1 MSKVKKIKPYRSH
14 DQATTE
20 MFRRD
25 PAFAAEYLSRILVHG
40 DQTDLMFALRQI
52 AEAFGGVSRL
62 AKEADLNVTALYRT
76 LSPKGNPELKT
87 LTALLKATGMCLA
100 VVPEKRRR
108 KAA

>member
-14 DQATTE
+14 DEATAE

-25 PAFAAEYLSRILVHG
+25 PVFAAEYLSHILVQG

-62 AKEADLNVTALYRT
+62 AKGADLNVTALYRT

-87 LTALLKATGMCLA
+87 LTALLKATGMRLA
-100 VVPEKRRR
+100 VVPDKRRR